1 MIAIRKLSC
10 PTFSGQNPGIT
21 AKLRNVS
28 TTRRVRQASCS
39 CRWWGHSEI
48 ALDALILRE
57 RERQFVRRRFV
68 PIKTDDQL
76 DLQSLHRVRERWVM
90 RRTAVIN
97 QIRGLLLE
105 RGITLRKGRCHVDE
119 ACPGYW
125 KMPAPSYQ
133 AHCRCSWRN

>member
-39 CRWWGHSEI
+39 CRWWGHSET

-57 RERQFVRRRFV
+57 RAAIRPQVSLSWKLTFGRLSMRAARAY
-68 PIKTDDQL
+68 PGI
-76 DLQSLHRVRERWVM
+76 LHRTYVDGCE
-90 RRTAVIN
+90 
-97 QIRGLLLE
+97 LE
-105 RGITLRKGRCHVDE
+105 RRDGR
-119 ACPGYW
+119 
-125 KMPAPSYQ
+125 S
-133 AHCRCSWRN
+133 